1 MHGFQFGRNG
11 EASLHLQFA
20 DDTVFLFSDQEVDL
34 GRIHRCFELVS
45 GLKISF
51 DKSELVG
58 VGCSEEE
65 ILPLAD
71 SLSCKVDKLPIQY
84 FDLPIGANPRL
95 KGIWDPMVEN
105 FDRKLSLW
113 KKRYLSMGGRVT
125 LIKVMSLT
133 C

>member
-1 MHGFQFGRNG
+1 M
-11 EASLHLQFA
+11 
-20 DDTVFLFSDQEVDL
+20 
-34 GRIHRCFELVS
+34 
-45 GLKISF
+45 
-51 DKSELVG
+51 G